1 MQVYRGP
8 VSEFTHIRSC
18 SSIVASSSHLHCLQL
33 HQIHSHLFSA
43 AFVQA
48 AAQVRLTASQ
58 ALKHSAVAAAHKQD
72 LSCTLVPLYAWH
84 VPEQGV
90 CFVLPSS

>member
-8 VSEFTHIRSC
+8 VSELTHIRSR
-18 SSIVASSSHLHCLQL
+18 SSIVATPSHLHCLQL

-48 AAQVRLTASQ
+48 AAQVRLSASQ
-58 ALKHSAVAAAHKQD
+58 PVKQSVVAA
-72 LSCTLVPLYAWH
+72 
-84 VPEQGV
+84 EN
-90 CFVLPSS
+90 